1 MSIFPYFKIM
11 CFSPNRPS
19 NSFQYY
25 RIFCSRTGTSIPTTN
40 FQYQAAQKSKS
51 NPFLEYGLHG
61 TSATSRM
68 QRSQQFSNNLLLQLQ
83 KKPVNWKFIQWA
95 DVGDKQHTDHG
106 GWGVFNVGIEL
117 LVQHERF
124 QQLQTHG
131 LQWNT
136 TSQIGS
142 SMNMIEYQSI
152 YIYIYML
159 YMLCIYIYICYVY
172 IYMLC
177 IYIYVMYITIYIYIS
192 I

>member
-1 MSIFPYFKIM
+1 MGFMAPAPQVE
-11 CFSPNRPS
+11 CNGPS
-19 NSFQYY
+19 NSATTC
-25 RIFCSRTGTSIPTTN
+25 FCSCKKSRWIGSSSSDYDFSIPLIL
-40 FQYQAAQKSKS
+40 KST
-51 NPFLEYGLHG
+51 PE
-61 TSATSRM
+61 TM
-68 QRSQQFSNNLLLQLQ
+68 
-83 KKPVNWKFIQWA
+83 A

-152 YIYIYML
+152 YI
-159 YMLCIYIYICYVY
+159 CIYIYVIYVMY

-177 IYIYVMYITIYIYIS
+177 IYIYVMYITIYIYLILF
-192 I
+192 IVC